1 MTKEAPQTS
10 QSEGLP
16 SASAIA
22 DILPDTVSLD
32 GLRADGIL
40 PIRWEH
46 DLLIVA
52 VPSLDRYDRA
62 QALGYALGAVVDVEI
77 FEVSAI
83 VQRLNELYD
92 LKSGMADDAVRDMEG
107 IDDVDA
113 LAREDVLSDSVDV
126 PVIRLVNGLFVDA
139 MKQRATDIHVEPY
152 EDSVVVRFRTD
163 GVLRDRLTLPRSHQ
177 APLVSRLKVMAR
189 MDIAEHMT
197 PQDGRIGIT
206 VGGRAVD
213 IRVNSIP
220 TQHGERIALRLLD
233 KGSGVLTLRELG
245 MDDRELGLMERII
258 SNPYGM
264 ILFTGPTGSG
274 KSTSLYAILQELA
287 KPSVNVI
294 TVEDPVEYD
303 LPGVAQ
309 IQVNEK
315 AGMTFASALR
325 SILRQDPDIVMIGEM
340 RDFDT
345 AHIGVQASLT
355 GHLVLSTLHTNDSI
369 SAVARLVDMEVEP
382 YLVAGSLVGVIAQRL
397 VRRLCPYCRRSV
409 DVPSMLRR
417 QGVNHAWGAEGCPQC
432 AGTGYRGRVGIYE
445 QLLMDDGLKE
455 AVARNASAREMRDL
469 AKPQGFRTLWEI
481 GLSLVDQGT
490 TSPEELIRVAG
501 ES

>member
-1 MTKEAPQTS
+1 M
-10 QSEGLP
+10 SEPLPHASVISEILP
-16 SASAIA
+16 SS
-22 DILPDTVSLD
+22 VSLD
-32 GLRADGIL
+32 SLRADGIL
-40 PIRWEH
+40 PIKRED
-46 DLLIVA
+46 DLLLVA

-62 QALGYALGAVVDVEI
+62 QALGYSLGLVVDVEI
-77 FEVSAI
+77 HDPSHIAERI
-83 VQRLNELYD
+83 NELYEIR
-92 LKSGMADDAVRDMEG
+92 SGVADDAVHDMEG
-107 IDDVDA
+107 IEDVDA

-126 PVIRLVNGLFVDA
+126 PVIRLVNGLFADA

-152 EDSVVVRFRTD
+152 EDSVIVRFRID
-163 GVLRDRLTLPRSHQ
+163 GVLRDRLKLPRSHQ
-177 APLVSRLKVMAR
+177 APLTSRIKVMAR
-189 MDIAEHMT
+189 MDIAEHMA

-213 IRVNSIP
+213 VRVNSVP
-220 TQHGERIALRLLD
+220 TQHGERMALRLLD
-233 KGSGVLTLRELG
+233 KGGGALTLKDLG
-245 MDDRELGLMERII
+245 MDQRELEIMNRII
-258 SNPYGM
+258 ASPYGM

-340 RDFDT
+340 RDFET

-369 SAVARLVDMEVEP
+369 SAVARLADMGVEP
-382 YLVAGSLVGVIAQRL
+382 YLVAGSLVGVVAQRL
-397 VRRLCPYCRRSV
+397 VRRLCPHCRKPV
-409 DVPSMLRR
+409 DVPPLLAR
-417 QGVNHAWGAEGCPQC
+417 QGVSRAWGPAGCTKC
-432 AGTGYRGRVGIYE
+432 SGTGYRGRVGIYE
-445 QLLMDDGLKE
+445 QLFVDDGIRE
-455 AVARNASAREMRDL
+455 AIARNAPPSEMRAL
-469 AKPQGFRTLWEI
+469 AESQGFRTLWSI
-481 GLSLVDQGT
+481 GLNLVEQGA
-490 TSPEELIRVAG
+490 TSSEELIRVAG
-501 ES
+501 EA